1 MATAKTPASPATT
14 TAKKPVARKA
24 SPKAP
29 AVVSQVKEEASS
41 GSETFA
47 NKATDK
53 AREYANVGKDKA
65 SGALDE
71 ISQMVEGVARTI
83 DEKVGTQ
90 YGDYARRAAGAV
102 SGVADALKGK
112 EVDEL
117 VDDARTFI
125 RDKPAVA
132 IGAAAAIGFVLT
144 RLLKAGSGDKT
155 DA

>member
-14 TAKKPVARKA
+14 TVKKPVARKA

-144 RLLKAGSGDKT
+144 RLLRAGSGDKP

>member
-1 MATAKTPASPATT
+1 MATGNTPMTPAAAAPKKPAARKS
-14 TAKKPVARKA
+14 TAKAA
-24 SPKAP
+24 
-29 AVVSQVKEEASS
+29 AVVAQVKEEASS

-47 NKATDK
+47 NKASDK

-83 DEKVGTQ
+83 DEKVGSQ

-117 VDDARTFI
+117 VDNARTFI
-125 RDKPAVA
+125 REKPAVA

-144 RLLKAGSGDKT
+144 RLLKAGNGDKT